1 MYLDEWE
8 HKDRFGMGLIR
19 EMMRDIGYGILCV
32 MALASI
38 FFVTIMV
45 WVVSA

>member
-8 HKDRFGMGLIR
+8 HKDRFGMGIILEVIQGL
-19 EMMRDIGYGILCV
+19 GYGFLCILT
-32 MALASI
+32 LASI